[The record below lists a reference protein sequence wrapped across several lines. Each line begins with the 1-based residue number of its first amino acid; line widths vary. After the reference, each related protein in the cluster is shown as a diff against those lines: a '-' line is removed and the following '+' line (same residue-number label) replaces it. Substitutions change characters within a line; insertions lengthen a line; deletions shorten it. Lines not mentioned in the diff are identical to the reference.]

1 MLAYVPTFW
10 EEFWSLIK
18 SRVLWVEEDMIFFT
32 DAEPS
37 IVGAIP
43 LGQGFLLHAVLGN
56 SKLRRRLYSDVRV
69 FLLSGRQILFFASPQ
84 IRSEINW
91 CFKLFKLFQVG
102 LQEKPFGQGAVSLWK
117 FSGSRTIFLL
127 MSQYS
132 RRGCSFSQF
141 SCPPGPRTTWQSLN
155 LSGLFWHLTIP
166 GSWNSKIFAYDDWEE
181 SSYVY
186 SIFTPGNTDNHCP
199 IGQFSSSKGIWH
211 FLVSGW

>member
-1 MLAYVPTFW
+1 M
-10 EEFWSLIK
+10 
-18 SRVLWVEEDMIFFT
+18 
-32 DAEPS
+32 
-37 IVGAIP
+37 
-43 LGQGFLLHAVLGN
+43 
-56 SKLRRRLYSDVRV
+56 
-69 FLLSGRQILFFASPQ
+69 LFFASPQ

-181 SSYVY
+181 SSYIQYLPQATLITIALSDNFLPQKVFGTFWSLDGKMTRSEDISWLLTRNMTTLKRFVAYEKKYCLSLFIMNAFCLGIHVFIKPNTLILITFSVQKY
-186 SIFTPGNTDNHCP
+186 S
-199 IGQFSSSKGIWH
+199 
-211 FLVSGW
+211 